1 MYSKLSIVIPIY
13 NELENVKNI
22 VRQLDSI
29 GKDNFE
35 VIFVDGYRQSDS
47 DLLRDIIGPKY
58 KYIRSGK
65 GRDRQ
70 MNKGF
75 EMAKHDLILFLH
87 CDSSI
92 ELRMVDDIISS
103 ANRGVEF
110 GCMSIYFN
118 DSRILM
124 KICGFMSRFRAK
136 KRKIAFGDQGVFFT
150 RYAFEKLGGYK
161 EIGIMEDYDISIRA
175 KGVYDLVQIDTRIVT
190 SSRRFYTGKGR
201 FNKPPLT
208 DIGILMVMRD
218 MQVFQRAYRRG
229 IDPDIIVKRYYKH

>member
-47 DLLRDIIGPKY
+47 DLLRDIIGPKC

-65 GRDRQ
+65 GRGLQ

>member
-65 GRDRQ
+65 GRGRQ

-103 ANRGVEF
+103 ANR
-110 GCMSIYFN
+110 
-118 DSRILM
+118 
-124 KICGFMSRFRAK
+124 
-136 KRKIAFGDQGVFFT
+136 
-150 RYAFEKLGGYK
+150 
-161 EIGIMEDYDISIRA
+161 
-175 KGVYDLVQIDTRIVT
+175 GVYDLVQIDTRIVT

>member
-65 GRDRQ
+65 GRGRQ

-150 RYAFEKLGGYK
+150 RYAF
-161 EIGIMEDYDISIRA
+161 
-175 KGVYDLVQIDTRIVT
+175 
-190 SSRRFYTGKGR
+190 
-201 FNKPPLT
+201 
-208 DIGILMVMRD
+208 
-218 MQVFQRAYRRG
+218 
-229 IDPDIIVKRYYKH
+229 